1 MSLMMDAAAS
11 TGRSGRTRRAE
22 RAARRAELSGSGPT
36 REEVAPARFPGAR
49 AKFAL
54 FGEVLLTGLLVTLAG
69 ILVITLPAALAA
81 GIRHLR
87 RFIAAEDSRVGLFW
101 TDVARAVLPGLAV
114 GAGAVVLAL
123 ILLLDIDV
131 ARSGFLPGGAVI
143 EVVGWAGLGA
153 LALALLI
160 AAGAWTPEA
169 GWRGA
174 LRAVPGLVRADLP
187 GALYVVATAVFVGVV
202 TWALPPLFIPA
213 IGCAAL
219 AVVAIPE
226 RRRGR

>member
-1 MSLMMDAAAS
+1 MAIMMDAGAAHDRAPLS
-11 TGRSGRTRRAE
+11 RRAQ
-22 RAARRAELSGSGPT
+22 RAARRAALSGSGPT
-36 REEVAPARFPGAR
+36 RDDTPPTRFPGAR

-54 FGEVLLTGLLVTLAG
+54 FGEVLLTGLLVSLAG
-69 ILVITLPAALAA
+69 VLVVTLPAALAA

-87 RFIAAEDSRVGLFW
+87 RFVAAEDSRVGLFW
-101 TDVARAVLPGLAV
+101 ADLKRGVVPGLAV
-114 GAGAVVLAL
+114 GAAAVVLAL

-131 ARSGFLPGGAVI
+131 ARSGFLPGGAAI
-143 EVVGWAGLGA
+143 EVIGWAGLAA
-153 LALALLI
+153 LALALLT
-160 AAGAWTPEA
+160 AAGAWTPET

-174 LRAVPGLVRADLP
+174 VRAVPGLVRADVP
-187 GALYVVATAVFVGVV
+187 GAGYVVATAVFVGVV

-226 RRRGR
+226 RRRR